1 VPEKRNR
8 RAAAR
13 NDDAG
18 SFISADGVI
27 GRLVDHA
34 FDNPAMSGGL
44 FVMALTASAIVS
56 NALFLQN
63 VRHPEPLFSTR
74 PPLVIE
80 RHAPGAPAVP
90 IPPHRDESTGSIAPP
105 LPRPAPIPPM
115 AVDPG
120 PAESEALIREI
131 QTVLA
136 RKGLYLGAIDG
147 KFGAL
152 SRSAI
157 TAYEQAEGLPV
168 TGEPSAALLD
178 RMKTAAAAPP
188 ASPPPVVAA
197 IPPELPPS
205 PSVAT
210 APVQE
215 VAPPPVPQGP
225 SPQEIEAELKR
236 LRYER
241 VQTALNRIGYGPVAV
256 DGTPNQETINAIRRF
271 ELDNGLP
278 ISGLAGDGVVDRLIA
293 IGALPAT

>member
-8 RAAAR
+8 RAPAR
-13 NDDAG
+13 RDDG
-18 SFISADGVI
+18 DGAFVSVDGAI
-27 GRLVDHA
+27 GRVVDRV

-74 PPLVIE
+74 PPLTID
-80 RHAPGAPAVP
+80 RHVPPASVP
-90 IPPHRDESTGSIAPP
+90 IPPHRSDETGSIPPP
-105 LPRPAPIPPM
+105 LPRPAPIPPRA
-115 AVDPG
+115 AV
-120 PAESEALIREI
+120 EAGDTALLREI

-147 KFGAL
+147 KYGEL

-157 TAYEQAEGLPV
+157 AAYEKAEGLPV
-168 TGEPSAALLD
+168 TGAPSAGLLES
-178 RMKTAAAAPP
+178 MKAAAAPP
-188 ASPPPVVAA
+188 APPVPVVAA
-197 IPPELPPS
+197 IPPELPP
-205 PSVAT
+205 PSTA
-210 APVQE
+210 APVPE
-215 VAPPPVPQGP
+215 VVPPAPQGP
-225 SPQEIEAELKR
+225 SPQEIEAELRR

-256 DGTPNQETINAIRRF
+256 DGAANEETVNAIRRF

-278 ISGLAGDGVVDRLIA
+278 ISGAAGDSVVDRLIA